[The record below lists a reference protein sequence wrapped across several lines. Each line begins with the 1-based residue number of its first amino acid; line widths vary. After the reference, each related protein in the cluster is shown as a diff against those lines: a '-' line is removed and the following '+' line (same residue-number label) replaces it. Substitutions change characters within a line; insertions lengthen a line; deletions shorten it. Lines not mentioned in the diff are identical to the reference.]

1 MTEKHDAESYLGNI
15 NLKAAGVQTEFTKEQ
30 IEEYAKCVADP
41 MYFIENFVKIVSLDE
56 GLVQFEPYDY
66 QKKMIHSMHN
76 DRFVIAKLPRQSG
89 KVNNCYFVFASLCFV
104 QFSKECCNSSQ
115 QTCDCP
121 RVVES
126 SEVGIR
132 ASAKMASAGCR
143 GMEQR
148 FNYFRKRI

>member
-66 QKKMIHSMHN
+66 QKKY
-76 DRFVIAKLPRQSG
+76 DRQDAQRPLRDCETAPPVRQ
-89 KVNNCYFVFASLCFV
+89 VNNCYFIFASLCFV
-104 QFSKECCNSSQ
+104 QFSKECCNSGK

-121 RVVES
+121 
-126 SEVGIR
+126 
-132 ASAKMASAGCR
+132 
-143 GMEQR
+143 
-148 FNYFRKRI
+148 

>member
-56 GLVQFEPYDY
+56 GLVQFEPYEY

-76 DRFVIAKLPRQSG
+76 DRYGS
-89 KVNNCYFVFASLCFV
+89 
-104 QFSKECCNSSQ
+104 
-115 QTCDCP
+115 
-121 RVVES
+121 
-126 SEVGIR
+126 
-132 ASAKMASAGCR
+132 
-143 GMEQR
+143 
-148 FNYFRKRI
+148 